1 MFEFSV
7 FFAVRLCSIPLLHIK
22 QTGADAG
29 NAIEA
34 LTEALEMKTPSHPCG
49 VELKSHLVT
58 KFSSKKPQS
67 TIS

>member
-1 MFEFSV
+1 MFSLPQYFPAS
-7 FFAVRLCSIPLLHIK
+7 LSSLPHLK

-29 NAIEA
+29 NSIEA
-34 LTEALEMKTPSHPCG
+34 LSEALEIENRSHLCG

-58 KFSSKKPQS
+58 KFSSKKPPS